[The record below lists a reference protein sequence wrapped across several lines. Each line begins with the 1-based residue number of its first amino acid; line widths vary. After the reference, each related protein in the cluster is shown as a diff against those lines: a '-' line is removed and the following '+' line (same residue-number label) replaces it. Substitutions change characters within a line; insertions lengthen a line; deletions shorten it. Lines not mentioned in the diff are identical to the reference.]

1 MSVIVERPI
10 HGNVLLEA
18 FVTDQNPFILDTS
31 WLGAALPV
39 PWGIKLGDPTSVI
52 AWDEYSDNLLSV
64 SIRRGGSR
72 DGITVKNSAGMLTVA
87 LRDFE
92 IDPYRPAFVVD
103 QPIRFSAVIDGARH
117 PLFTGRVRDIKTDWI
132 STRSGRIPI
141 TTVVGVD
148 AVADLDGTTRYGAR
162 PESGSETFR
171 SRISRLST
179 SADVPFMLPVDADY
193 LDEAGQP
200 YQLGRTVFESSLSN
214 HLTLASNSVGAMW
227 WVDALGRV
235 RFQSRRYDPA
245 KAIWL
250 ETGQEMPVSASRPPT
265 VNPPRMIAPTTDAGT
280 SSQINAAIIRVHGA
294 IQDPDDATKWKATQ
308 TDYQGRDWM
317 RPNRLPC
324 LLEVNNLGT
333 TYAANAHNWLEPYRL
348 GWSNMLSGARW
359 NAQDDLSRL
368 RALEIGSSV
377 WIDMG
382 GRYTASWP
390 RYVVIGVQH
399 TITATR
405 WMVDLTLIG
414 AYETS

>member
-10 HGNVLLEA
+10 HGNVLLES

-31 WLGAALPV
+31 WLGASQPV
-39 PWGIKLGDPTSVI
+39 PWGIKLGGPASVI
-52 AWDEYSDNLLSV
+52 TWNEYSDNLLSV
-64 SIRRGGSR
+64 SIRRGGTR
-72 DGITVKNSAGMLTVA
+72 DGITVKNGVGMLTVA

-92 IDPYRPAFVVD
+92 IDPYHPTFVVD
-103 QPIRFSAVIDGARH
+103 QPIRFSAVIDGQRH
-117 PLFTGRVRDIKTDWI
+117 TLFTGRVRDIKTDWI
-132 STRSGRIPI
+132 NTSSGRIPI

-148 AVADLDGTTRYGAR
+148 AVADLDGTTRYGAL

-171 SRISRLST
+171 SRITRLSA
-179 SADVPFMLPVDADY
+179 SADVPFVLPTDTDY
-193 LDEAGQP
+193 TDYAGQP

-227 WVDALGRV
+227 WVDTLGRV
-235 RFQSRRYDPA
+235 RFQSRRYNPA
-245 KAIWL
+245 TAIWL
-250 ETGQEMPVSASRPPT
+250 KTGQELPVSASRPPT
-265 VNPPRMIAPTTDAGT
+265 VNPPRMIAPKTDAGT
-280 SSQINAAIIRVHGA
+280 SSQINAAIIRVKGA
-294 IQDPDDATKWKATQ
+294 IQDPDDTTKWKATQ
-308 TDYQGRDWM
+308 TDYQGQDWM

-324 LLEVNNLGT
+324 LLEVNNSGT
-333 TYAANAHNWLEPYRL
+333 YPAATHNWLEPYRR
-348 GWSNMLSGARW
+348 GWTLMLSGARW
-359 NAQDDLSRL
+359 NAQDSLSRL
-368 RALEIGSSV
+368 RDLEIGSSV